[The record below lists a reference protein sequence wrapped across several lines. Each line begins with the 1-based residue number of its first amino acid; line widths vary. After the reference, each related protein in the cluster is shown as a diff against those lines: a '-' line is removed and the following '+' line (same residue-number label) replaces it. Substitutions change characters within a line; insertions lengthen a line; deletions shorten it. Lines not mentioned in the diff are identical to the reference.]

1 MYQTSNKHHNKVIIM
16 IFVVLGL
23 LFLWTSCKQGTSPE
37 KTSRRTV
44 TATLQPSASHL
55 FYNGTIQPI
64 YAENVISPIDGVVDK
79 MYFRYGNVISQNQRL
94 FTIISSKVEQDYHTA
109 LTDYLK
115 AKDEYLRNK
124 TSFEGTTALYKAQ
137 IIDKEDYSNEKS
149 VLEASEL
156 AYINAEKALLLAAQ
170 KIPGKKI
177 PLETLTLSN
186 IEAIKT
192 ILEKQSNLIDI
203 YSPSTGIALFTK
215 TDQGGGGG
223 ESKPLS
229 IGAEVKE
236 GQILVSIGRIIGISV
251 VVYVNETVINKIKP
265 GQEVTVTSSALPN
278 ITFKGRVVDVAS
290 QAKSGEGGGPGGGL
304 PTFPVSI
311 IVFNLTDQQRDL
323 IKVGMSAK
331 VEIIIQNPSQIKVPI
346 DAVFEKNGMSMVTV
360 IDPKTGATHDV
371 SVQTGDTDLDQVII
385 SSGLKVGDKVIVP

>member
-1 MYQTSNKHHNKVIIM
+1 MYQTPNKHHNKIIIM
-16 IFVVLGL
+16 VFVVLGL
-23 LFLWTSCKQGTSPE
+23 LFLWTSCKRGTSPE
-37 KTSRRTV
+37 KTSQRTV

-79 MYFRYGNVISQNQRL
+79 MYFRYGNVINQNQRL
-94 FTIISSKVEQDYHTA
+94 FTIISTKVEQDYHTA

-124 TSFEGTTALYKAQ
+124 ASFEGTTALYKAQ

-149 VLEASEL
+149 VLEGSEL
-156 AYINAEKALLLAAQ
+156 AYINAEKALLTAAQ
-170 KIPGKKI
+170 KVPGRKI
-177 PLETLTLSN
+177 PLEALTLSN
-186 IEAIKT
+186 IDTIKA
-192 ILEKQSNLIDI
+192 ILEQQSNLIDI

-251 VVYVNETVINKIKP
+251 VVYINETVINKIKP

-290 QAKSGEGGGPGGGL
+290 QAKSGEGAGPSGGL

-331 VEIIIQNPSQIKVPI
+331 VEIIIQNPSQIKIPI

-360 IDPKTGATHDV
+360 LDPKTGTTHEV
-371 SVQTGDTDLDQVII
+371 PVQTGETDLDQVII
-385 SSGLKVGDKVIVP
+385 LNGLKVGDKVVVP